1 MATSLKRW
9 KFGRSETCQLH
20 SHPRGWVNSRG
31 FWGVVQD
38 SSLQLCSFCTAPAVL
53 KDALFE
59 QNDHYRI
66 RKDILIACSWSLG
79 LGMGRVLRVH
89 LKVTPINRTTPNF
102 LTPYFNVING
112 CFHEG
117 NRRWLPLK
125 KKLQHAHS
133 FLGLKTSIFAGFWG
147 LGVRVWGTFYE

>member
-1 MATSLKRW
+1 
-9 KFGRSETCQLH
+9 
-20 SHPRGWVNSRG
+20 
-31 FWGVVQD
+31 
-38 SSLQLCSFCTAPAVL
+38 
-53 KDALFE
+53 
-59 QNDHYRI
+59 
-66 RKDILIACSWSLG
+66 
-79 LGMGRVLRVH
+79 MGRVLRVH

-133 FLGLKTSIFAGFWG
+133 FLGLKTSIFAGF
-147 LGVRVWGTFYE
+147 